1 MLEIGDSF
9 EYSSAVSIRMQSRN
23 KGKDKKRSISL
34 LTPFLLPRLMYD
46 CMQISY
52 LTKTSASDQ
61 GQNLKWILICWE
73 FKSFTLQGILLVGL
87 LII

>member
-23 KGKDKKRSISL
+23 KGKDMERSFSL
-34 LTPFLLPRLMYD
+34 LTPFLLPRLMYN

-52 LTKTSASDQ
+52 LTKTSSFKKIRPGAQ
-61 GQNLKWILICWE
+61 LKRNINLLAI
-73 FKSFTLQGILLVGL
+73 
-87 LII
+87 

>member
-9 EYSSAVSIRMQSRN
+9 EYSSTVSIRMQSRN

-52 LTKTSASDQ
+52 LTKTSASKKIRPGAKFEMDI
-61 GQNLKWILICWE
+61 NLL
-73 FKSFTLQGILLVGL
+73 GI
-87 LII
+87 

>member
-1 MLEIGDSF
+1 MRRNEHDEFMLEIGDSF
-9 EYSSAVSIRMQSRN
+9 EYSSTVSIRMQSRN

-52 LTKTSASDQ
+52 LTKTSTKIRPGAKFEMNI
-61 GQNLKWILICWE
+61 NLL
-73 FKSFTLQGILLVGL
+73 GI
-87 LII
+87 